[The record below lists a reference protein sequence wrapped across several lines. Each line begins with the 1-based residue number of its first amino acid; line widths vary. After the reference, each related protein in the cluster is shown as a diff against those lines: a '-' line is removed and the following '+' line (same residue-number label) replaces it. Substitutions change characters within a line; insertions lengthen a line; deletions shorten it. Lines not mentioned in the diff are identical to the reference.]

1 MKLSVLTIF
10 LLLLLD
16 LGQTYDP
23 LLMKKSEKDLGS
35 DKCFCQLEGK
45 IDDCMCNVD
54 TVDYFNN
61 MKIFPRLQSLLQK
74 DFFRYFKY
82 NANKPCPFWNNN
94 QDLCKSIVRRRTMHR
109 G

>member
-61 MKIFPRLQSLLQK
+61 MKIFPRLQSLLQVNQYQK
-74 DFFRYFKY
+74 KPPFALRYSF
-82 NANKPCPFWNNN
+82 
-94 QDLCKSIVRRRTMHR
+94 
-109 G
+109 